1 MIFGKRKPST
11 ASSWEIV
18 REQLALLRGKNL
30 LRAREEA
37 IPDRDE
43 LILYDEHRGSLRHSY
58 WVLSITTNLEDMI
71 ATHFPTNESLSIKAL
86 GREPFFDK
94 LASSLR
100 GKAYVRSQKKGTE
113 YR

>member
-1 MIFGKRKPST
+1 MIFGKQKPST
-11 ASSWEIV
+11 ASSWKIV

-43 LILYDEHRGSLRHSY
+43 LILYDEHRGNLKRSY
-58 WVLSITTNLEDMI
+58 WILSITANLEEII
-71 ATHFPTNESLSIKAL
+71 ATHFPTNESLSIKTL
-86 GREPFFDK
+86 GRESFFK
-94 LASSLR
+94 TLASRLR

>member
-1 MIFGKRKPST
+1 MIFGKQKPST
-11 ASSWEIV
+11 ANSWEIV

-43 LILYDEHRGSLRHSY
+43 LILYDEHRGSLMSSY
-58 WVLSITTNLEDMI
+58 WVLSITANLEDMI
-71 ATHFPTNESLSIKAL
+71 ATHFPTNETLSVETLEIDQ
-86 GREPFFDK
+86 FFDK
-94 LASSLR
+94 LASRLR

>member
-1 MIFGKRKPST
+1 MIFGKRKLST

-18 REQLALLRGKNL
+18 REQLRLLRGKNM

-37 IPDRDE
+37 IPARDE
-43 LILYDEHRGSLRHSY
+43 LILYEEHRGGLKNSY
-58 WVLSITTNLEDMI
+58 WVLSITPIVEDII
-71 ATHFPTNESLSIKAL
+71 ATHFPTKEILSIEKL
-86 GREPFFDK
+86 GRESFFDT
-94 LASSLR
+94 LASRLR

>member
-1 MIFGKRKPST
+1 MILGKRKPST

-18 REQLALLRGKNL
+18 REQLGLRRGKNL

-43 LILYDEHRGSLRHSY
+43 LILYDEHRGSLKNSY
-58 WVLSITTNLEDMI
+58 WVLSITANSEDMI
-71 ATHFPTNESLSIKAL
+71 ATHFPTNENLSIKTL
-86 GREPFFDK
+86 GRESFFDT
-94 LASSLR
+94 LASRLR